1 MAVTTNPARLWWRPQ
16 QSRLTQPRCP
26 PPPTPPHSKSLLS
39 QEAAVVAVEAV
50 VPSPGAEEAVEASL
64 IPTTEEIKITKI
76 VQIHPIV
83 KIKIKVQARSL
94 IRRVPDTAQMFQIMR
109 AAVTGRKAGMRP
121 TAPTPSSAAGCT
133 SSPLVCPGIEKLA
146 SLTSVKKKK

>member
-1 MAVTTNPARLWWRPQ
+1 M
-16 QSRLTQPRCP
+16 
-26 PPPTPPHSKSLLS
+26 
-39 QEAAVVAVEAV
+39 VAVEAV

-121 TAPTPSSAAGCT
+121 TARIHSSAAGRT
-133 SSPLVCPGIEKLA
+133 SSLLVNLKPEKWA
-146 SLTSVKKKK
+146 SLDYLKNQI